1 MMSDIQSVA
10 QPNALAMPLDEI
22 LKALGHP
29 VRLDILSWLKQPEKH
44 FSAQHMPLEMG
55 VCAGQF
61 ERCGLSQ
68 STVSAH
74 LSVLTKAGL
83 ITPHRVGQWT
93 FYKRDEEAIA
103 ALLKSLSDL

>member
-1 MMSDIQSVA
+1 MSDIQSVA
-10 QPNALAMPLDEI
+10 QSASLAMPLDEI

-61 ERCGLSQ
+61 ERCDLSQ

-93 FYKRDEEAIA
+93 FYKRDEAAIA

>member
-1 MMSDIQSVA
+1 MSDIQSVA
-10 QPNALAMPLDEI
+10 QSASLAMPLDEI
-22 LKALGHP
+22 LKVLGHP

-93 FYKRDEEAIA
+93 FYKRDEAAIA

>member
-10 QPNALAMPLDEI
+10 AAMPLDEI

-29 VRLDILSWLKQPEKH
+29 VRLDILSWLKEPGKH
-44 FSAQHMPLEMG
+44 FSAQHMSLEMG

-103 ALLKSLSDL
+103 TFIASLSDL

>member
-1 MMSDIQSVA
+1 
-10 QPNALAMPLDEI
+10 MPEEQLSARDEI
-22 LKALGHP
+22 LKALANP
-29 VRLDILSWLKQPEKH
+29 VRVEILNWLKEPDKH
-44 FSAQHMPLEMG
+44 FSEQHMSLELG

-68 STVSAH
+68 STVSGH

-83 ITPHRVGQWT
+83 ITPQRVGQWT

-103 ALLKSLSDL
+103 AFLKTLSDL

>member
-1 MMSDIQSVA
+1 MSDIQTI
-10 QPNALAMPLDEI
+10 ALAMPLDEI
-22 LKALGHP
+22 LKALAHP
-29 VRLDILSWLKQPEKH
+29 VRLDILSWLKEPEKH

-83 ITPHRVGQWT
+83 IAPHRVGQWT
-93 FYKRDEEAIA
+93 FYKLDEEAIA
-103 ALLKSLSDL
+103 ALLQSLSDL

>member
-1 MMSDIQSVA
+1 MAED
-10 QPNALAMPLDEI
+10 QPGSREEI
-22 LKALGHP
+22 LKALANP
-29 VRLDILSWLKQPEKH
+29 VRLEILNWLKEPEKH
-44 FSAQHMPLEMG
+44 FSIEHISREMG

-68 STVSAH
+68 STVSTH

-93 FYKRDEEAIA
+93 FYKRNEAAIEA
-103 ALLKSLSDL
+103 FRQSLSDL

>member
-1 MMSDIQSVA
+1 
-10 QPNALAMPLDEI
+10 MPEGKLTQKDEI
-22 LKALGHP
+22 LKALSNP
-29 VRLDILSWLKQPEKH
+29 VRLEILNCLKEPEKH
-44 FSAQHMPLEMG
+44 FCQQHMSVEMG

-68 STVSAH
+68 STVSGH

-83 ITPHRVGQWT
+83 IVPQRVGQWT

-103 ALLKSLSDL
+103 AFLVSLSDL

>member
-1 MMSDIQSVA
+1 MSDVQSTVSA
-10 QPNALAMPLDEI
+10 IPLDEI
-22 LKALGHP
+22 FKALSNP
-29 VRLDILSWLKQPEKH
+29 VRLEILSWLKEPGKH
-44 FSAQHMPLEMG
+44 FSAQHMSLEMG

-93 FYKRDEEAIA
+93 FYKRDEEAVAAFIA
-103 ALLKSLSDL
+103 SLSGL

>member
-1 MMSDIQSVA
+1 MMSNVQTIE
-10 QPNALAMPLDEI
+10 LAMPLDEI
-22 LKALGHP
+22 LKALAHP
-29 VRLDILSWLKQPEKH
+29 VRLEILSWLKQPEKH

-83 ITPHRVGQWT
+83 ISPHRVGQWT

-103 ALLKSLSDL
+103 SLLKSLSDL

>member
-10 QPNALAMPLDEI
+10 QSHSLVMPLDEI

>member
-1 MMSDIQSVA
+1 MSDVQSAVSA
-10 QPNALAMPLDEI
+10 IPLNEI
-22 LKALGHP
+22 FKALSNP
-29 VRLDILSWLKQPEKH
+29 VRLEILSWLKQPEKH
-44 FSAQHMPLEMG
+44 FSAQHMSLEMG

-103 ALLKSLSDL
+103 AFIASLSGL

>member
-1 MMSDIQSVA
+1 MSEQQSI
-10 QPNALAMPLDEI
+10 PLDEI
-22 LKALGHP
+22 LKALANP
-29 VRLDILSWLKQPEKH
+29 VRLDILSWLKEPGKH

-93 FYKRDEEAIA
+93 FYRRDEQAIT
-103 ALLKSLSDL
+103 ALLKALSDL

>member
-1 MMSDIQSVA
+1 MSDIQTIVST
-10 QPNALAMPLDEI
+10 MPLDET
-22 LKALGHP
+22 LKALAHP
-29 VRLDILSWLKQPEKH
+29 VRLDILSWLKEPENH
-44 FSAQHMPLEMG
+44 FSDQHMPLEMG

-93 FYKRDEEAIA
+93 FYKRNEEVIA

>member
-1 MMSDIQSVA
+1 MSDIQSVA
-10 QPNALAMPLDEI
+10 AAMPLDEI

-29 VRLDILSWLKQPEKH
+29 VRLDILSWLKEPGKH
-44 FSAQHMPLEMG
+44 FSAQHMSLEMG

-103 ALLKSLSDL
+103 TFIASLSDL

>member
-1 MMSDIQSVA
+1 
-10 QPNALAMPLDEI
+10 MPLDET
-22 LKALGHP
+22 LKALAHP
-29 VRLDILSWLKQPEKH
+29 VRLDILSWLKEPENH
-44 FSAQHMPLEMG
+44 FSDQHMPLEMG

-93 FYKRDEEAIA
+93 FYKRNEEVIA

>member
-1 MMSDIQSVA
+1 
-10 QPNALAMPLDEI
+10 MPLDEI

-29 VRLDILSWLKQPEKH
+29 VRLDILSWLKEPEKH
-44 FSAQHMPLEMG
+44 FSTQHMSLEMG

-83 ITPHRVGQWT
+83 ITPSRVGQWT
-93 FYKRDEEAIA
+93 FYKRDEKAIA
-103 ALLKSLSDL
+103 ALLESLSDL

>member
-1 MMSDIQSVA
+1 MTDE
-10 QPNALAMPLDEI
+10 QPISREEI
-22 LKALGHP
+22 LKALANP
-29 VRLDILSWLKQPEKH
+29 VRLAILSWLKEPEKH
-44 FSAQHMPLEMG
+44 FSAAHIAPEMG
-55 VCAGQF
+55 GCAGQF

-93 FYKRDEEAIA
+93 FYKRNEAAIA
-103 ALLKSLSDL
+103 AFRQSLSDL